1 MQEVPNMH
9 GLFNYDGTFIQIM
22 NKVADCICL
31 SFLWLVSSL
40 PVITVGAAT
49 TALYYSVNKCVRRS
63 EGGVW
68 KTFWHSFRMNFRQAT
83 VLWLILFLIYGIL
96 FACCYSSYLMCA
108 SGNLPKEM
116 FYFLLVVIAV
126 VTIWASFVFPYLAKF
141 QNTSR
146 FILKN
151 CVYIALMNF
160 PVGLLNLFLMLL
172 SVVAIV
178 IFPLTVVCMPGI
190 YMVLSCYK
198 LELVFRK
205 YMTEEDRQKEEAL
218 DLEQNR

>member
-1 MQEVPNMH
+1 
-9 GLFNYDGTFIQIM
+9 
-22 NKVADCICL
+22 
-31 SFLWLVSSL
+31 
-40 PVITVGAAT
+40 
-49 TALYYSVNKCVRRS
+49 
-63 EGGVW
+63 
-68 KTFWHSFRMNFRQAT
+68 MNFRQAT
-83 VLWLILFLIYGIL
+83 VLWLILFLMYGIL

-160 PVGLLNLFLMLL
+160 PVGLLNMFLMLL